1 MLQSI
6 THFLLFE
13 HTQYFIV
20 LPLQLPPQ
28 TLTLDCSPWYVLTVL
43 SILPK
48 IIGCLIGVPAS
59 LRVHSEGRNEK
70 VQHCDTRC
78 TLSHLRPLL
87 TIRTMR
93 PSCSVGGASLIV
105 VCAGSPAV
113 ARAPRPIAARECS

>member
-13 HTQYFIV
+13 HPQYFIV

-48 IIGCLIGVPAS
+48 IIGCLMGVPAS
-59 LRVHSEGRNEK
+59 CAFTAK
-70 VQHCDTRC
+70 VGMRKCSTAIQHARF
-78 TLSHLRPLL
+78 L
-87 TIRTMR
+87 TCV
-93 PSCSVGGASLIV
+93 PF
-105 VCAGSPAV
+105 
-113 ARAPRPIAARECS
+113 

>member
-13 HTQYFIV
+13 HPQYFIV

-48 IIGCLIGVPAS
+48 IIGCLMGVPAS
-59 LRVHSEGRNEK
+59 CAFTAK
-70 VQHCDTRC
+70 VGMRKCSTAIQDARF
-78 TLSHLRPLL
+78 L
-87 TIRTMR
+87 TCV
-93 PSCSVGGASLIV
+93 PF
-105 VCAGSPAV
+105 
-113 ARAPRPIAARECS
+113 